1 MTYLVNGTYSSAK
14 PRPGQ
19 CLRTFLRHLGWFGV
33 KKGCDAGDCG
43 ACSVLINGE
52 PVHSCLVPAF
62 RAEGCEVTTIE
73 GLANNGALHP
83 MQRAFL
89 HAQGFQCG
97 FCTPGMIITTS
108 SLNQAQRADLA
119 SALKGNLCR
128 CTGYRA
134 IEDAVR
140 GTRHIDETDPV
151 SPFGRNVPAP
161 AGPAVVT
168 GKARYTF
175 DIAVDGLLHTKLLR
189 APHAHARILSIRDE
203 QTLAVPGVVCV
214 LTWKDTPS
222 RRFSTARHEL
232 DADDPDDT
240 VILDDVVR
248 FAGQRVAAVI
258 ADSEG
263 AAEEG
268 CRRLVVDYEVLPAV
282 FDPEAAMAPGAPAL
296 HDVGPRGRIRDASR
310 NILAEVHGGVGD
322 VDKGFAVA
330 DFIHEATYVTQRVQH
345 AHLET
350 HGAVAWLDGKGRLNV
365 RSSTQTP
372 FLTRRALCNLF
383 GLDPDAVR
391 VYCERV
397 GGGFGGKQE
406 MLVEDIVA
414 LATLRTGRPVKL
426 EFTREEQFIGATCR
440 HPMRIRM
447 KAGVQRDGTLTALA
461 MHVVSN
467 TGAYGNH
474 GSGVLHHACGE
485 SIAVYRC
492 PNKKVDGYAVYTNVV
507 PSGAFR
513 GYGLSQ
519 TNFAVESTM
528 DELARGIGM
537 DPFALRRRN
546 MVRPGD
552 PMVST
557 GEPQHDVEYG
567 SYGLDQCLTLVEEAL
582 ADGGG
587 AAPPGPPWL
596 VGTGVALGM
605 IDTIPPNGHYAD
617 VRVALRD
624 DGTYELV
631 VGTAEFGNGTTT
643 VHAQIAASA
652 LATTAARVRIRQ
664 SDTEHG
670 GHDTGAFGST
680 GTVVAGLATQRACE
694 SLRKAITA
702 FAAEQAGGAADTWTL
717 QADAVANRGQRI
729 GLAALASAAKAARRE
744 LAATGRSDGTPRSI
758 AFNVQA
764 FRVAVNPHTGEIRIL
779 RSVHAADAGAVVN
792 PMQCRGQIEGGVAQ
806 ALGAT
811 LYEEI
816 AIRPDGRVAN
826 PSFRGY
832 HIPAFADVPR
842 TEVMLAETSDRLG
855 PSGAKSMSESPYNP
869 IAAALANAVADATGL
884 RFTVLPLKADRIF
897 PALHEKFGTARDMA
911 AQDAAAQDTTAQDNA
926 RPPTLH
932 ESGVPMTPYR
942 PTIGSGVTA
951 PIGST
956 AK

>member
-1 MTYLVNGTYSSAK
+1 MSYLVNGTYFSAT

-19 CLRTFLRHLGWFGV
+19 CLRTFLRQLGWFGV

-62 RAEGCEVTTIE
+62 RAEGCEITTIE
-73 GLANNGALHP
+73 GLASGGALHP
-83 MQRAFL
+83 TQRAFL
-89 HAQGFQCG
+89 QAQGFQCG
-97 FCTPGMIITTS
+97 FCGPGMIITAS

-119 SALKGNLCR
+119 NALKGNLCR
-128 CTGYRA
+128 CTGYGA

-140 GTRHIDETDPV
+140 GVRHIDETDPT
-151 SPFGRNVPAP
+151 SPCGHNVPAP

-168 GKARYTF
+168 GKARFTF
-175 DIAVDGLLHTKLLR
+175 DIAADGLLHMKLLR
-189 APHAHARILSIRDE
+189 APHAHAHILSVRDD
-203 QTLAVPGVVCV
+203 QALAVPGVVSV
-214 LTWKDTPS
+214 LTWKDTPL
-222 RRFSTARHEL
+222 RRFSTARHER
-232 DADDPDDT
+232 DDDDPDDMM
-240 VILDDVVR
+240 ILDDDVR

-258 ADSEG
+258 ADSEA

-268 CRRLVVDYEVLPAV
+268 CRRLIVDYEVLPAV
-282 FDPEAAMAPGAPAL
+282 FEPEAAMAPGAPVIHNVGQQARI
-296 HDVGPRGRIRDASR
+296 HDPAR
-310 NILAEVHGGVGD
+310 NILCEVHGHIGD
-322 VDKGFAVA
+322 VDKGFAAA
-330 DFIHEATYVTQRVQH
+330 DFIHEGAYVTQRVQH

-383 GLDPDAVR
+383 ELPPASVR
-391 VYCERV
+391 VYCDRV

-426 EFTREEQFIGATCR
+426 EFTREEQFTGATCR
-440 HPMRIRM
+440 HPMEIRV
-447 KAGVQRDGTLTALA
+447 KAGVRRDGTLTALA

-474 GSGVLHHACGE
+474 GAGVLHHACCE

-492 PNKKVDGYAVYTNVV
+492 PNKKVDGYAVYTNTV

-519 TNFAVESTM
+519 ANFAVESAM

-537 DPFALRRRN
+537 DPFTLRRRN
-546 MVRPGD
+546 IVRPGD
-552 PMVST
+552 PMVSI
-557 GEPQHDVEYG
+557 GEAQHDVEFG
-567 SYGLDQCLTLVEEAL
+567 SYGLEACLTHVEEAL
-582 ADGGG
+582 ASSC
-587 AAPPGPPWL
+587 AAPPGPHWL
-596 VGTGVALGM
+596 VGDGMALGM
-605 IDTIPPNGHYAD
+605 IDTVPPNGHHAD
-617 VRVALRD
+617 VLVTLRD
-624 DGTYELV
+624 DGAYDLF

-643 VHAQIAASA
+643 VHAQIAATA
-652 LATTAARVRIRQ
+652 LGTTAARVRIRQ

-680 GTVVAGLATQRACE
+680 GTVVAGLATLRACE
-694 SLRKAITA
+694 RLRDEIAA
-702 FAAEQAGGAADTWTL
+702 FAANEAGGTADMWTL
-717 QADAVANRGQRI
+717 QADVVIGPGQRI
-729 GLAALASAAKAARRE
+729 SLGALASAAKAARRK
-744 LAATGRSDGTPRSI
+744 LTAIGSSAGTSRSV
-758 AFNVQA
+758 AFNVQG

-779 RSVHAADAGAVVN
+779 RSVHAADAGFVIN

-811 LYEEI
+811 LYEEV

-826 PSFRGY
+826 PSFRNY

-842 TEVMLAETSDRLG
+842 TEVVLVETSDRLG
-855 PSGAKSMSESPYNP
+855 PFGAKSMSESPYNP
-869 IAAALANAVADATGL
+869 IAAALANAVADATGI

-897 PALHEKFGTARDMA
+897 PALHEKFGTAAPD
-911 AQDAAAQDTTAQDNA
+911 DA
-926 RPPTLH
+926 RPCALH
-932 ESGVPMTPYR
+932 ETALPMAHSAR
-942 PTIGSGVTA
+942 RSSA
-951 PIGST
+951 R
-956 AK
+956 